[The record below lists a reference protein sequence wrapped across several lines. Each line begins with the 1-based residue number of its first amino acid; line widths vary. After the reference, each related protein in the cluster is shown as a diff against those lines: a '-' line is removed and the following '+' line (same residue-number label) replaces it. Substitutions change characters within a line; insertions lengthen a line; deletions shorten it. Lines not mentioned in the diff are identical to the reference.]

1 MRRAATKFCGKLTSK
16 RRIILGV
23 GIIGIGKKLADNI
36 VMNEEICELMDTSNE
51 WIIERT
57 GITERRIATT
67 QKSLDLAVDATK
79 EALEGIDYDSIDLV
93 IVATCTPDM
102 LVPSMGSLVKMELG
116 LKNAIVFDL
125 NSACSGFVFTLWT
138 AESLMNAS
146 QEKMGRK
153 INRALVIGSERITRI
168 ADWTDRG
175 SCILFGDGAGTVL
188 LERREGQTGIITT
201 FLKNYDDVNQ
211 ALWCGLD
218 YEPNP
223 FSKEEISPPRTLQMK
238 GTQVFKFA
246 VTAVNEV
253 MEEVLKCADMDA
265 SEVDFYVP
273 HQANMRIIKSAAAR
287 FKQPLEKFQI
297 SINQTGNV
305 SAASIPMALYD
316 AMQEGKVKSGDTI
329 MFVGFGG
336 GLSAGASLVKL
347 W

>member
-1 MRRAATKFCGKLTSK
+1 M
-16 RRIILGV
+16 GV
-23 GIIGIGKKLADNI
+23 GIIGVGKRLADNVI
-36 VMNEEICELMDTSNE
+36 TNDYLCGMMDTSNE

-79 EALEGIDYDSIDLV
+79 EALKGIDYDSIDLV

-102 LVPSMGSLVKMELG
+102 LVPSMASLVKMHLG
-116 LKNAIVFDL
+116 LANAIVFDL
-125 NSACSGFVFTLWT
+125 NSACSGFVYTLWT

-146 QEKMGRK
+146 QEKAGRK
-153 INRALVIGSERITRI
+153 INRAIVIGSERISRM

-175 SCILFGDGAGTVL
+175 SCILFGDGAGVVV
-188 LERREGQTGIITT
+188 LERREGEEGIITT

-211 ALWCGLD
+211 ALWCGLE
-218 YEPNP
+218 YEPNH
-223 FSKEEISPPRTLQMK
+223 FSTDEIVEQRTLTMR

-246 VTAVNEV
+246 VNAVNEV
-253 MEEVLKCADMDA
+253 MEAVLEQAEMTAD
-265 SEVDFYVP
+265 EVDFYVP
-273 HQANMRIIKSAAAR
+273 HQANLRIIKSAAAK
-287 FKQPLEKFQI
+287 FNQPIEKFQI
-297 SINQTGNV
+297 NIDKTGNV

-316 AMQEGKVKSGDTI
+316 AMKEGKIKKGNTI

-336 GLSAGASLVKL
+336 GLSAGASLMKM